1 MNTEYWILNL
11 IPNVAEIVELNLI
24 GWSDRKEEYD
34 IEKIKKEEGRYS
46 TDMN

>member
-34 IEKIKKEEGRYS
+34 IEKDKDGRYS